1 MVMIYYSTLE
11 SKGIDDKK
19 ASYLNSLNK
28 YMRLKYLDKDEPA
41 ASVSSMISEVQHLG
55 EMNNQF
61 QLSLLHSREM
71 ILKCVKY
78 GRFSSIK
85 LSLMKSV

>member
-1 MVMIYYSTLE
+1 MAMIYYSNLE

-41 ASVSSMISEVQHLG
+41 ASVSSMISEV
-55 EMNNQF
+55 
-61 QLSLLHSREM
+61 S
-71 ILKCVKY
+71 
-78 GRFSSIK
+78 
-85 LSLMKSV
+85 